1 MTTCF
6 SDNGHRITRHYVSPK
21 QPRTKNM
28 LRVHFMRFP
37 QLLGLYTSTQM
48 TPFEVL
54 QNAEI
59 FRTKKIGV
67 LQNLRLTP
75 TCKSLNWAHLLLQLK
90 FFQH

>member
-1 MTTCF
+1 
-6 SDNGHRITRHYVSPK
+6 
-21 QPRTKNM
+21 M

-37 QLLGLYTSTQM
+37 QLHGLYTRTQM

-67 LQNLRLTP
+67 LQNLRHTP
-75 TCKSLNWAHLLLQLK
+75 TCKSLNWANLPLQLK
-90 FFQH
+90 FLQN